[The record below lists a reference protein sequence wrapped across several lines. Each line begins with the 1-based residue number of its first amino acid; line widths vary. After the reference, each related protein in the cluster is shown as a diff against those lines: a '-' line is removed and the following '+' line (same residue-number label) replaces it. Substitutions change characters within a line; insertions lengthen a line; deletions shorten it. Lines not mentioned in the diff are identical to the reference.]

1 MQTQFRRLLGVFLIL
16 TLFTSLGLAQSLASG
31 ALDGTVVDASGAV
44 IPEAQLTLKNA
55 ANGQSF
61 EATTSSSGLY
71 VFPVVPVGNYQL
83 TATKTGFAGIKVAS
97 VVIQVGSKNS
107 LNLTMKVSSAG
118 ENLTVTADAELVET
132 TRTSIADN
140 VNEKTINNIPTLG
153 RNFLDFT
160 LLTPGVT
167 KDVRTGDISFAGL
180 RGTQNSLTVDGADNN
195 NTFFGQTTGR
205 TGFKAP
211 SQFSQDSVKEFQVAS
226 NAYSAELGRAGGAV
240 INVVTKS
247 GSNQFHGDAFEFYR
261 DQSMNAYDPIQKQN
275 FYINPAN
282 AGKTIGLKNKYH
294 FNQFGGDIGGPIV
307 KNKLFFFFDL
317 DDQRNT
323 QPNVVTALPALSIFT
338 AGLDPNDPVQSVRIA
353 NITTG
358 YNYLTARQASW
369 GRTLNQN
376 TYLLKFDYN
385 LSQRNILSARWN
397 RQRFTAGNQENGGAN
412 NSLEHTGDSVTHTD
426 TATFSLTSTLTNSLV
441 NVARFT
447 YLKDAEPG
455 VSNSPNPEAVVLNNG
470 QTLLTVGRN
479 SFSPRATNIHH
490 QQYADNMTWA
500 HGHHTLKFGGDAV
513 VDKIF
518 NYFPG
523 NFFGAYRFN
532 SLEAFGQSLSGITF
546 PVGSTSASY
555 AQAFPGSGTTGPV
568 TAPDM
573 LQASWFV
580 QEDWHVT
587 SNLTLNAGLRYDIQS
602 VKQPTT
608 QNATAEALGFDTSK
622 VPIKKNEWGPRFGFA
637 YTPFGNQR
645 IVVRGGYGFFYGTTP
660 SLMIGT
666 AHSNNGI
673 NVATYTLAA
682 QPYQNAIYTTPTG
695 SGATPSIYVFAPN
708 FQNPRIQQGNLGVEY
723 ALGKNSSVT
732 VSYLRVKGDHLQR
745 TGDVNLGTTSNASI
759 TDAVSGQSFSYV
771 KYTGARPNAA
781 FARISE
787 FQSNASSSYNG
798 LSVELKRRFAQ
809 NFQGMISYTYSHSID
824 DTPDATAVVPF
835 SSGDD
840 AKITMYTLNPG
851 FDRGNSVT
859 DQRHRF
865 VTNFVWNLNYGK
877 NLPKTL
883 QAITRDWTV
892 SGILMAGAGQPY
904 SALVGGGDLNGDS
917 NSSSD
922 RVPGFGR
929 NVYTMPATWE
939 FDPRISR
946 TVKLH
951 GETTNLQ
958 FIAEAFNV
966 FNHFNVNGVRN
977 TAYSLKSVNAGNL
990 TGNPCGVGSFVGQTC
1005 LVQQFMTSTL
1015 NNGTTTSPTA
1025 AQTYFGLPTSNVGPR
1040 TIQLAVKF
1048 NF

>member
-1 MQTQFRRLLGVFLIL
+1 MFA
-16 TLFTSLGLAQSLASG
+16 SMALAQSLANG
-31 ALDGTVVDASGAV
+31 ALDGTVADASGAV
-44 IPEAQLTLKNA
+44 IPDAQLTLKNL
-55 ANGQSF
+55 ANGTSF
-61 EATTSSSGLY
+61 DATSSSSGFFA
-71 VFPVVPVGNYQL
+71 FPVVPVGNYEL
-83 TATKTGFAGIKVAS
+83 TATKAGFSGVKVPS
-97 VVIQVGSKNS
+97 VVIQVGNKSS
-107 LNLTMKVSSAG
+107 LALTMKVAAAG
-118 ENLTVTADAELVET
+118 ENVTVTADAELVET
-132 TRTSIADN
+132 TRTSVSDH
-140 VNEKTINNIPTLG
+140 VNEKTINNIPTNG

-247 GSNQFHGDAFEFYR
+247 GTNQFHGDAFEFYR

-307 KNKLFFFFDL
+307 KNKLFFFFDI
-317 DDQRNT
+317 DDQRNVT
-323 QPNVVTALPALSIFT
+323 PNVVTPLPALSNFT
-338 AGLDPNDPVQSVRIA
+338 AGLNPLDPVQSVRIA

-358 YNYLTARQASW
+358 YNYLVARQASW

-385 LSQRNILSARWN
+385 LSQRNILTARWN

-412 NSLEHTGDSVTHTD
+412 NSIEHTGDSITHTD
-426 TATFSLTSTLTNSLV
+426 TATFSLTSTVTNNLI

-455 VSNSPNPEAVVLNNG
+455 VANSPNPEAVVLNNG
-470 QTLLTVGRN
+470 STLLTVGRN

-490 QQYADNMTWA
+490 QQYADNLTWA
-500 HGHHTLKFGGDAV
+500 HGRHTVKFGGDAV

-532 SLEAFGQSLSGITF
+532 SLEAFGQSLNGTTF
-546 PVGSTSASY
+546 AVGSPLASY
-555 AQAFPGSGTTGPV
+555 AQAFPGAGTTGPV

-573 LQASWFV
+573 LQTSAFV
-580 QEDWHVT
+580 QEDWRVN
-587 SNLTLNAGLRYDIQS
+587 SKLTINAGLRYDNQS
-602 VKQPTT
+602 VKQPGT
-608 QNATAEALGFDTSK
+608 QNPTALALGFNTK
-622 VPIKKNEWGPRFGFA
+622 NVPIKNNEWGPRFGFA
-637 YTPFGNQR
+637 YTPTANGRFV
-645 IVVRGGYGFFYGTTP
+645 IRGGYGFFYGTTP

-673 NVATYTLAA
+673 NVGTYTLAA
-682 QPYQNAIYTTPTG
+682 QPYTNPIYTAPSG
-695 SGATPSIYVFAPN
+695 IGATPSIYVFAPN
-708 FQNPRIQQGNLGVEY
+708 FQNPRIQQGNFGVEY
-723 ALGKNSSVT
+723 AIDKNTSIN

-745 TGDVNLGTTSNASI
+745 TGDVNLGTTSNVSI
-759 TDAVSGQSFSYV
+759 TDAVSGQTFSYV
-771 KYTGARPNAA
+771 KYTGARPYSQ

-798 LSVELKRRFAQ
+798 MAVELKRRFAS
-809 NFQGMISYTYSHSID
+809 NFQGSLSYTWSHSID

-840 AKITMYTLNPG
+840 AKISMYTLNPS

-865 VTNFVWNLNYGK
+865 VANFVWDLNYGK
-877 NLPKTL
+877 NLPKLAQAFTRNWTL
-883 QAITRDWTV
+883 
-892 SGILMAGAGQPY
+892 SGILQAAAGQPY
-904 SALVGGGDLNGDS
+904 SAIVGGGDLNGDS

-922 RVPGFGR
+922 RLPGIGR
-929 NVYTMPATWE
+929 DAFTMPATWE
-939 FDPRISR
+939 FDPRITR

-958 FIAEAFNV
+958 FIAEAFNI
-966 FNHFNVNGVRN
+966 FNHFNINNVRN
-977 TAYSLKSVNAGNL
+977 TAYAIKSVTSSNL
-990 TGNPCGVGSFVGQTC
+990 ASKPCGTGSTVGQTC
-1005 LVQQFMTSTL
+1005 LVQQFRTSTL
-1015 NNGTTTSPTA
+1015 NSLPTA
-1025 AQTYFGLPTSNVGPR
+1025 STTYFGLPTSDVGPR